1 MTELEVWKP
10 VAEYEDLYMVSN
22 YGRVKSLPKIVV
34 YSNGKMYKYEEKVL
48 KLNYS
53 NGYRTVSFVKS
64 KVKATQ
70 KVHGLVGNIFVPNP
84 ENKPFLNHLDGDRS
98 NNYYKNLE
106 WSTNSE
112 NQLHAYN
119 VLGVKAVKGE
129 QNGQSRLTE
138 SQVREIRGIRST
150 GTTYKCIAIR
160 FGVCQEAIR
169 KICLRRMWGWLP
181 D

>member
-1 MTELEVWKP
+1 MTELEVWKT
-10 VAEYEDLYMVSN
+10 VAKYEDLYMVSN
-22 YGRVKSLPKIVV
+22 YGRVKSLPRIVV
-34 YSNGKMYKYEEKVL
+34 YSNGKMYKYEEKIL

-64 KVKATQ
+64 KVKVTQ
-70 KVHGLVGNIFVPNP
+70 KVHWLVGKIFLPNP

-98 NNYYKNLE
+98 NNFYKNLE

-112 NQLHAYN
+112 NQLHAYK

-138 SQVREIRGIRST
+138 SQVREIRSMRAAGST
-150 GTTYKCIAIR
+150 FKAIASQ

-169 KICLRRMWGWLP
+169 KICLRRMWGWLA